1 MTTTQV
7 LITIVVLLVIAAIGY
22 GIWFVTRR
30 RALQH
35 RFGPEY
41 DRAVAEGDSRAAAER
56 ELRERERRHAE
67 LELEL
72 RELTPE
78 ARTRYTTAWTEIQ
91 ARFLDDPAGAVRDAD
106 ALVTELVAERGYPTG
121 EYEEQVA
128 HLSVEHAR
136 TLGHYRD
143 AHEIS
148 DLSDRGEATTEQL
161 RQAVVHYRTLFSDL
175 LGVDAT
181 PGATPSSA
189 APSGTPI
196 SGAAIS
202 GAAASDDVRAAHAVR
217 ADDVRADDVR
227 ADGVRADGVR
237 ADGVRADGVRADGV
251 RADGVR
257 ADGARADDGRADGV
271 RADGGRANAVH
282 ADDARADHV
291 RAGAVRAD
299 DAADA
304 SAVRDTDVPGQRD
317 PEDVPRDTSRRS

>member
-56 ELRERERRHAE
+56 ELRERERRHA
-67 LELEL
+67 ELEL

-196 SGAAIS
+196 SGAATS

-227 ADGVRADGVR
+227 ADDVRADDVRADGVR
-237 ADGVRADGVRADGV
+237 AA
-251 RADGVR
+251 
-257 ADGARADDGRADGV
+257 DGRADGLRADDG

>member
-41 DRAVAEGDSRAAAER
+41 DRAVAEGDSRVAVER

-67 LELEL
+67 LEL
-72 RELTPE
+72 RDLTPE
-78 ARTRYTTAWTEIQ
+78 ARTRYTAAWSEIQ
-91 ARFLDDPAGAVRDAD
+91 ARFLDEPAGAVRDAD
-106 ALVTELVAERGYPTG
+106 TLVTELIAERGYPTG

-148 DLSDRGEATTEQL
+148 QLSDRGEATTEQL

-181 PGATPSSA
+181 PGATPTPTDA
-189 APSGTPI
+189 AR
-196 SGAAIS
+196 
-202 GAAASDDVRAAHAVR
+202 SDF
-217 ADDVRADDVR
+217 
-227 ADGVRADGVR
+227 
-237 ADGVRADGVRADGV
+237 
-251 RADGVR
+251 
-257 ADGARADDGRADGV
+257 ART
-271 RADGGRANAVH
+271 
-282 ADDARADHV
+282 DDARADAG
-291 RAGAVRAD
+291 RADAGRADAGRADAARADAARADAARADAAAAD
-299 DAADA
+299 DAE
-304 SAVRDTDVPGQRD
+304 VRAADVPGQRD
-317 PEDVPRDTSRRS
+317 PEDVPHDSSRRS